1 MTMPGKD
8 STPARVKWAQF
19 RFSVVGPLLSAPPK
33 PGELRIEL
41 ERLAAKEWQHPITGR
56 PETFAYSTIQRWYY
70 QALRE
75 RTDPVDALA
84 RKVRTDCGAV
94 RGVDA
99 KLATT
104 IFALHAEHPNWSR
117 KLLRDNLE
125 VLVKRDPTLGKL
137 PTYRTL
143 LRFMNA
149 NGLFKRKRK
158 GPAGR
163 PGARRAEWRFEH
175 REVRSYEN
183 EYVAGLWHTDFHHGS
198 ARVLRGE
205 GRWVYP
211 VLCAIM
217 DDHSRLCCHAQWYYD
232 EDAESLV
239 HTLVQA
245 FLKRGL
251 PRSLMS
257 DNGSPM
263 IAAETR
269 EGLGRLS
276 IYQECTLPYSPHQ
289 NGKQESWWG
298 LVEGRALAMLEG
310 VPDLTLAKLNEATL
324 AWIEMEYHR
333 SIHSAIGATPLDR
346 FLTGQSV
353 AREAPSLDE
362 LRVAFTRLETR
373 TQRRSDGTVSIR
385 GVRFEVPSRFGHV
398 KRLHVRY
405 AQWDPSRVYVCEAKT
420 GDVLATV
427 YPQDKARNAE
437 VARRL
442 KETPLGLTKTTSDD
456 HAPKDMAPLMKKYL
470 ADYAATGLPPAYL
483 PKPDE
488 PPASG
493 VPEGTV

>member
-1 MTMPGKD
+1 MPGKD

-33 PGELRIEL
+33 TGELRAEL
-41 ERLAAKEWQHPITGR
+41 ERLAAKEWQHPITGE
-56 PETFAYSTIQRWYY
+56 PKTLAYSTVQRWYY

-75 RTDPVDALA
+75 RANPVDALA
-84 RKVRTDCGAV
+84 RKVRKDCGAP
-94 RGVDA
+94 RGLDA
-99 KLATT
+99 RLVALV
-104 IFALHAEHPNWSR
+104 FAMRAEHPEWTY
-117 KLLRDNLE
+117 KLCRDNLE
-125 VLVKRDPTLGKL
+125 VLVERDPTLGKL
-137 PTYRTL
+137 PAYRTL
-143 LRFMNA
+143 LRFMTA

-158 GPAGR
+158 GPAGS
-163 PGARRAEWRFEH
+163 PGAKRAEWRFEH

-198 ARVLRGE
+198 VRVLRGE

-211 VLCAIM
+211 VLCAVL

-239 HTLVQA
+239 HALIQA

-269 EGLGRLS
+269 EGLGRLG
-276 IYQECTLPYSPHQ
+276 ILHEYTLPYSPHQ
-289 NGKQESWWG
+289 NGKQENWWS

-310 VPDLTLAKLNEATL
+310 VPDLTLARLNEATL
-324 AWIEMEYHR
+324 AWIEREYHR
-333 SIHSAIGATPLDR
+333 SVHSAIAATPLDR
-346 FLTGQSV
+346 FLSATNV
-353 AREAPSLDE
+353 AREAPPIDE

-373 TQRRSDGTVSIR
+373 TQRRSDGTVSIEN
-385 GVRFEVPSRFGHV
+385 VRFEVPSRFGHM

-405 AQWDPSRVYVCEAKT
+405 AQWDLSRAYVCDEKT
-420 GDVLATV
+420 GDVIAPM

-437 VARRL
+437 LARRQ
-442 KETPLGLTKTTSDD
+442 KETPAGLNPTTSDD
-456 HAPKDMAPLMKKYL
+456 HAPKEMAPLMQKYL
-470 ADYAATGLPPAYL
+470 AEYAATGLPPAYL
-483 PKPDE
+483 PKPGE
-488 PPASG
+488 PPTPDAS
-493 VPEGTV
+493 EGTV